1 MTVERSGGMILTGEN
16 QRTQRKSCLSV
27 TLSTT
32 IPTWTDLGP
41 NPGICSD
48 RLVTNLLS
56 HGTALARRWNNVIKM
71 DLLRNILRGWE
82 LESSG
87 SGLYPVAGF
96 GISNV

>member
-1 MTVERSGGMILTGEN
+1 VSLYPP
-16 QRTQRKSCLSV
+16 QF
-27 TLSTT
+27 
-32 IPTWTDLGP
+32 P

-48 RLVTNLLS
+48 RLVTNLLN
-56 HGTALARRWNNVIKM
+56 HGTALARRWNKVIKM

-82 LESSG
+82 LEVSG